1 MIERIFGLLLF
12 FTLVSCSS
20 AVTHKSSNGLEE
32 TISKAQNPWQVLGI
46 TAGWNKE
53 KIKDRVKTLLEAIPE
68 TDHHLKRKVID
79 SYALLNNLEKL
90 KGLQINTN
98 DNIWKFTNE
107 SGYWEL
113 SYDVVSP
120 TRFGNRLDIYQA
132 GRWRLH
138 FTPFANDKVH
148 QKELEHIR
156 REISFLRLQH
166 RKPGYEEELR
176 ALKEKEWKLLNATP
190 ESNKISSNKWKPR
203 FEVEMGI
210 SHSRREP
217 ADNSTKKF
225 VTEDLHQ
232 RLDLEYPE
240 ENTIHQTLEKRQIK
254 YSL

>member
-1 MIERIFGLLLF
+1 MTERIFAFYIIFSLA
-12 FTLVSCSS
+12 SCSS
-20 AVTHKSSNGLEE
+20 GVTHKSSKGLEE
-32 TISKAQNPWQVLGI
+32 SISKALNPWQVLGI
-46 TAGWNKE
+46 TEGWNKE

-79 SYALLNNLEKL
+79 SYALINNLEKV

-98 DNIWKFTNE
+98 ENIWKFTND

-120 TRFGNRLDIYQA
+120 TRFGNRVDIYQA

-138 FTPFANDKVH
+138 FTPFANDKAK
-148 QKELEHIR
+148 QKELEHVR
-156 REISFLRLQH
+156 KEISFLRLQH

-176 ALKEKEWKLLNATP
+176 TLKEKEWKLLNAP
-190 ESNKISSNKWKPR
+190 HNSKKISSKKWKPR
-203 FEVEMGI
+203 FEVEMNL

-217 ADNSTKKF
+217 ADNSSKTF
-225 VTEDLHQ
+225 VTEDLHH